1 MNELSNE
8 ETAKTDRIYHGCYM
22 RNADG
27 TTVVID
33 FMNGE
38 PCLIPTAKKYWKN
51 PEELRRNHPQGLK
64 KNQTL
69 LKQKQPKIK
78 IFKIKFTIISD
89 FFLKQNK
96 TIIKQCI

>member
-1 MNELSNE
+1 MANVAL
-8 ETAKTDRIYHGCYM
+8 YQL
-22 RNADG
+22 
-27 TTVVID
+27 
-33 FMNGE
+33 
-38 PCLIPTAKKYWKN
+38 PKN
-51 PEELRRNHPQGLK
+51 TGKARKNLGGNHPQGLK

-69 LKQKQPKIK
+69 LKQNQPKIK